1 MTTGRKTIK
10 KPSFIIT
17 YSISFVIMFVV
28 LGFIGTLIY
37 LIADFAFKGNA
48 DTFRLFTEKELDCEI
63 ADYLNKDKN
72 IHDVTGKQIAGIKES
87 LVNHYSKTGQY
98 IQVLFDG
105 ERIADSSQTAIMTY
119 YISDEL
125 SYTLEIAD
133 KKYLEYFNTPEVNR
147 FKDNAVYGSELEALR
162 HQPVVHFNCDEFYVD
177 LENYKFIP
185 VVSRIVSGLGES
197 GPVIRISPDE
207 NDLKGFTLIKITE
220 EIEKTDM
227 QHIAALGTVAGCE
240 VSVSEDQMTELYDIS
255 NGYDKSIGMK
265 KTFFSTKYFYDV
277 YRSRISIGIILFAVC
292 VVMGALISSTIRYN
306 INKRNYEIYEYRRQT
321 TNAMAHDLKTPIA
334 SIIAYSEL
342 LENNVDAG
350 NRELYLAKIS
360 ETAAQMNNSVN
371 NILQFSRSENAAI
384 PVSKSEVKVAEIVK
398 NIISDNEQKIGE
410 KGLKVDFDEKTAPT
424 LNTDKELFRQ
434 ALGNLINNAVLYSK
448 DNTSV
453 TIECNDEGIKIT
465 NVMAEPVEDINKI
478 KEPFIKGSS
487 SRENGGTGL
496 GLAIAENDLAMLKYT
511 LNVKTENELF
521 VCTVDFK

>member
-1 MTTGRKTIK
+1 MTTRRKGIT

-17 YSISFVIMFVV
+17 YAISFLIVSLVLMVVGILIYSNERSKYDGRVIPYAEGLSADVDDQ
-28 LGFIGTLIY
+28 LANFIIRLEENTVTGKELAELKAALIRYYSQTGVYYEVYSDKTLIMDSSRSVILNFCLPEDRNKESKKFY
-37 LIADFAFKGNA
+37 AF
-48 DTFRLFTEKELDCEI
+48 EI
-63 ADYLNKDKN
+63 ADDK
-72 IHDVTGKQIAGIKES
+72 
-87 LVNHYSKTGQY
+87 
-98 IQVLFDG
+98 
-105 ERIADSSQTAIMTY
+105 
-119 YISDEL
+119 
-125 SYTLEIAD
+125 YT
-133 KKYLEYFNTPEVNR
+133 EYFNKPEYFLNYDESYEGREEGFITHPFVC
-147 FKDNAVYGSELEALR
+147 FWCY
-162 HQPVVHFNCDEFYVD
+162 EFYID
-177 LENYKFIP
+177 YESFKFIP
-185 VVSRIVSGLGES
+185 VRSSIITEGKCYDVK
-197 GPVIRISPDE
+197 ISPDPKE
-207 NDLKGFTLIKITE
+207 VEGFTYVK
-220 EIEKTDM
+220 
-227 QHIAALGTVAGCE
+227 C
-240 VSVSEDQMTELYDIS
+240 SEDEADGYMGGHEGELSEIDRKELSIW
-255 NGYDKSIGMK
+255 GYNRNRTVYSSVQHVKS
-265 KTFFSTKYFYDV
+265 FNEKYGY
-277 YRSRISIGIILFAVC
+277 YIKLFAV
-292 VVMGALISSTIRYN
+292 VLFVFSMLISLIPASVRYN

-342 LENNVDAG
+342 LENNVDAE
-350 NRELYLAKIS
+350 NRDLYLAKIS
-360 ETAAQMNNSVN
+360 ETAAQMNSSVN
-371 NILQFSRSENAAI
+371 NILQFSRSENSSV
-384 PVSKSEVKVAEIVK
+384 PLSKSEVKVEEIIHG
-398 NIISDNEQKIGE
+398 IISDNEQKISD